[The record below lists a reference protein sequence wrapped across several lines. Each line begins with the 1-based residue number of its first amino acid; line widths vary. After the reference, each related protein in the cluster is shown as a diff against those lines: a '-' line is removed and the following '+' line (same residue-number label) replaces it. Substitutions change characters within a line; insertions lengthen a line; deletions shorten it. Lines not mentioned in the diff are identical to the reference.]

1 MSDKLEKLPVIGGLA
16 GGADDIGR
24 AERARSRSERSGSS
38 PSPPPR
44 KKLDVWLVARTM
56 SLLPDPIALIDFHG
70 YILVANNEF
79 NDSVRVRPQHNGRRS
94 ILSAIAKEDRDGFAK
109 AIHLLVKISDVQ
121 ILEVGRCLTFLK
133 ETEEVSRSEHEFWSW
148 TMSWDGIS
156 DFLVACAR

>member
-1 MSDKLEKLPVIGGLA
+1 MSDKLEKLPAIGGLA

-38 PSPPPR
+38 PSPPR
-44 KKLDVWLVARTM
+44 KKLDVWLVAQTL

-94 ILSAIAKEDRDGFAK
+94 ILSAIAKEDRDSFAK

-133 ETEEVSRSEHEFWSW
+133 ETEGTARSEHEFWSW
-148 TMSWDGIS
+148 TMSWDGMS